1 MWMILPV
8 ALSSKLVYDAFAVS
22 VQDVSPGKVYL
33 QEKQAL
39 IAANNMARREYDERL
54 RARAAV
60 ISKAAAA
67 TSPANHSVGYA
78 AAMSPAYGSYTL
90 QKAVSR
96 SPTKGHKSPSTAA
109 AAATKALKEAGR
121 SRKSSKRGSP
131 TSAAKVRRGHRKSTA
146 ATTAAAAEADLRRS
160 TAKKQ
165 RQQQVLS
172 VTDQDVAGAVQ
183 AAEMYGGD
191 KNRMASPVRD
201 QQSPAGAIAAAT
213 PESQSALASFWVSVK
228 SSYTMSDA
236 HQVAI

>member
-1 MWMILPV
+1 MILPV

-78 AAMSPAYGSYTL
+78 AAMSPAYGSYTM

-96 SPTKGHKSPSTAA
+96 SPIKGHKSPSTAA
-109 AAATKALKEAGR
+109 AAAATNALKEAGR

-191 KNRMASPVRD
+191 KNRMASLVRD